1 MPSKD
6 GAMDDNKKST
16 KDVVNKKQ
24 KQMLNQEQNDP
35 IKTALKTATGGLKTI
50 DKGTKNYNKKSL
62 DTYRK
67 LGGDGTAR
75 YAEEYLPEEE
85 YDHYRDRITMAGG
98 DHRSKE
104 TRERSYSRSDD
115 DKRKGDTP
123 MQKEFKKKYGKKATA
138 LDAVKQKYKGQMMD
152 VKKKSGKD
160 AEASGKDTS
169 IDLKK
174 EELDLTKVAEAF
186 GGYIVLEKLGKEG
199 EFIPDNP
206 DSPFEKGFKKSKE
219 GRRVRKTY
227 TDTKA
232 KAIRDIVRSGGA
244 AEGGTPSQKKDA
256 TDILNKVL
264 GKTSVS
270 DPKGET
276 LIKGTSDEKLIRT
289 TSPTGDEGQ
298 FKRKARKFRRAKRDP
313 VIANMT
319 DAQKAA
325 NIKKVKAGIDAKS
338 PTMKGLSGGKLPA
351 KYKNVDMSY
360 RGVKSTKKILNAP
373 IEKPVKKGF
382 KDFVKGLSAKNIAQ
396 SKNPAGFTSKTV
408 GKSFKSAAKLGLRPA
423 ITKQVVKGTAKTAAS
438 AGGRFALKRIP
449 GIGLAISAG
458 EAGARAASGDYV
470 GAAIAGAEGIASM
483 VPVLGTGVSAAL
495 GAVGLARDVRRAGK
509 VTRAASQVYKQ
520 ARKSGITKGSK
531 AFTDFRKFK
540 PKNVNL
546 KVPFQKGMNL
556 KAKNKILGADTVS
569 GAGFRSG
576 GAAMAMDMMM
586 GRNRGGGAGLP
597 PVPRVD
603 TGIVGK
609 RTAG

>member
-85 YDHYRDRITMAGG
+85 YDHYRDNILMRGG

-199 EFIPDNP
+199 EFIPDDP
-206 DSPFEKGFKKSKE
+206 DSPFEKGFRKSKE
-219 GRRVRKTY
+219 SRRVRKTY
-227 TDTKA
+227 SATQDQSIK
-232 KAIRDIVRSGGA
+232 DILKSGSGA
-244 AEGGTPSQKKDA
+244 TSKQKKDA
-256 TDILNKVL
+256 ANVLNKVL

-313 VIANMT
+313 VIAKMT

-325 NIKKVKAGIDAKS
+325 NIEKVKAGIDAKN

-373 IEKPVKKGF
+373 VEKPVKKGF

-449 GIGLAISAG
+449 GLGLAISAG

-520 ARKSGITKGSK
+520 ARRSGITKGSK

-546 KVPFQKGMNL
+546 KVPFQKGMNQ
-556 KAKNKILGADTVS
+556 KAKNKILGADSVA

-603 TGIVGK
+603 TGVVGK